1 MFKLL
6 PLLLLA
12 ILLSFTGFAAA
23 VKGNTICETTSGSP
37 LTSELMIITHL
48 GPSGAIACH
57 QESDGSNGRPGCT
70 LCGGVFGGSLKIS
83 ICGVKGSRYSF
94 GQVKQAV
101 ANLASDCTRNFGTA
115 QKTGGKWREEKGEF
129 MILIHL

>member
-23 VKGNTICETTSGSP
+23 IEGNTICETTSGSP
-37 LTSELMIITHL
+37 LTSELMIVANL
-48 GPSGAIACH
+48 GPGGVISC
-57 QESDGSNGRPGCT
+57 QQDSDSSNGRPGCT
-70 LCGGVFGGSLKIS
+70 LCGGVFGGGLRIS
-83 ICGVKGSRYSF
+83 ICGAKGSKYSSEKVKLAVARLAKDCTKSF
-94 GQVKQAV
+94 GTTQ
-101 ANLASDCTRNFGTA
+101 R
-115 QKTGGKWREEKGEF
+115 TGGKWNEKQGNF